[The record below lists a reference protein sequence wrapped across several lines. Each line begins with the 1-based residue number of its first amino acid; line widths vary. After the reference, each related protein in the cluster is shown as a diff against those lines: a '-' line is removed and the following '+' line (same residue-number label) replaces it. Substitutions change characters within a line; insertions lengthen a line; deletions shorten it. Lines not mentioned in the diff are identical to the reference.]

1 MNAKKNVRILQYVL
15 LLSAGIYLGFLFFRD
30 FDFSQLQ
37 RSLLEANTNWFY
49 VVLLVSLAVYVLR
62 VLRWQLLIEAAG
74 HKASF
79 LDALAGLSIGY
90 FVNFAVPRL
99 GEVTRCLSVKK
110 NSSISFLSLLGTV
123 IIERVVD
130 ILSLLI
136 FLGITLLLQFDHIL
150 DFVRINVWQ
159 PLYRLFSQKISVHF
173 LLLMLVGGMGML
185 LLLFLW
191 KNWRKKNEH
200 RLPSW
205 LSKFLQSFRE
215 GLISIGRLKKRS
227 LFFLYTLLI
236 WAGYFFMTYFW
247 FFVFPESS
255 GLGWG
260 ACLSIVAI
268 GTIGRS
274 IPIQGG
280 GMGAYHFLVTNV
292 VVVYGLSEQFG
303 KTLATMIHAGQTFFT
318 FLMGIV
324 GLLIFF
330 VRFWQQRGQTPS

>member
-1 MNAKKNVRILQYVL
+1 M
-15 LLSAGIYLGFLFFRD
+15 
-30 FDFSQLQ
+30 
-37 RSLLEANTNWFY
+37 
-49 VVLLVSLAVYVLR
+49 
-62 VLRWQLLIEAAG
+62 LRWQLLIEAAG